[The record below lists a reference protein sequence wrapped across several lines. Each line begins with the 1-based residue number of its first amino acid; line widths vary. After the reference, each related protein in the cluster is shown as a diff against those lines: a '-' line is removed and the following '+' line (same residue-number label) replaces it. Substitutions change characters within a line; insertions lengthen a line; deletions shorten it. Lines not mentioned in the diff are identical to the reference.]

1 MAAATTITIPTVCS
15 NFVNSIRTEA
25 TKLLYIFALNK
36 ATQHYHFDVVEAS
49 ANNF

>member
-25 TKLLYIFALNK
+25 TKRRFGGE
-36 ATQHYHFDVVEAS
+36 DR
-49 ANNF
+49 